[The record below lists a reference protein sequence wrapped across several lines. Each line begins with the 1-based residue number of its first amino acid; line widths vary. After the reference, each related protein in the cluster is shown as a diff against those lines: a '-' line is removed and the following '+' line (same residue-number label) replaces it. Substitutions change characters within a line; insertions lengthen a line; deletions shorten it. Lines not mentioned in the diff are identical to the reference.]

1 MYSEEEAWRE
11 LQALLPSR
19 NQITDD
25 SKPLENYKTINGM
38 EIHIDEYERDALIS
52 VVVLHGVGGN
62 GRLLS
67 FLAVPLARAGYNV
80 LCPDLPGYGYSRSQ
94 KRVTYADWIDVGSK
108 IAGEELAKGRK
119 VFLVGLS
126 AGGMLAYN
134 VACRHQDVSGL
145 IVTNLLD
152 NRDEEVRIYSAK
164 NKFQAKYGIRFVG
177 LLPSF
182 LRSLKVPIKMVTNMQ
197 ALVNNNEVLKVLL
210 KDQRGAGSRVNL
222 DFLCSMMNSIPM
234 LEPEQFKRP
243 PVLMVHPGNDRWTP
257 LQISERFFVKIAAPK
272 RIVVLE
278 KGGHFPVEEEAL
290 IQMEE
295 AILNFIKEE
304 GMAG

>member
-1 MYSEEEAWRE
+1 MYSEGDAWKE
-11 LQALLPSR
+11 LQSLLPSR
-19 NQITDD
+19 NQITDEV
-25 SKPLENYKTINGM
+25 KPLEKYQTINKM
-38 EIHIDEYERDALIS
+38 EIHIDEYEGDALIS

-62 GRLLS
+62 GRLVS

-80 LCPDLPGYGYSRSQ
+80 LCPDLPGYGYSRCR
-94 KRVTYADWIDVGSK
+94 KRVTYADWIEVGSK
-108 IAGEELAKGRK
+108 IAGDELAKGRK

-134 VACRHQDVSGL
+134 IACRHQDVSGL

-164 NKFQAKYGIRFVG
+164 NKFQGKYGIRLIR
-177 LLPSF
+177 LLPPF
-182 LRSLKVPIKMVTNMQ
+182 LRAFQVPIRMVTNMQ
-197 ALVNNNEVLKVLL
+197 ALVNNQEVLKVLL
-210 KDQRGAGSRVNL
+210 KDRRGAGSKVDL
-222 DFLCSMMNSIPM
+222 EFLLSM
-234 LEPEQFKRP
+234 LESSPLSEPAQFKRP
-243 PVLMVHPGNDRWTP
+243 PVLMVHPGNDLWTP
-257 LQISERFFVKIAAPK
+257 LRISEKFFDEIAAPK
-272 RIVVLE
+272 RKVVLE

-304 GMAG
+304 GMVG

>member
-1 MYSEEEAWRE
+1 MYTEKDAWKE
-11 LQALLPSR
+11 LQSLLPSR

-25 SKPLENYKTINGM
+25 SKPCEKYRTINGM
-38 EIHIDEYERDALIS
+38 EIHLDEYENDANIS
-52 VVVLHGVGGN
+52 VVIFHGVGGN

-80 LCPDLPGYGYSRSQ
+80 LCPDLPGYGYSRCQ
-94 KRVTYADWIDVGSK
+94 KRVTYADWIEVGSK
-108 IAGEELAKGRK
+108 ITGDEMAKGRK

-164 NKFQAKYGIRFVG
+164 NKFQAKYGIRLVG

-182 LRSLKVPIKMVTNMQ
+182 LRSFKIPIKMVTNMQ
-197 ALVNNNEVLKVLL
+197 ALVNNKEVLEVLL
-210 KDQRGAGSRVNL
+210 KDKRGAGSKVNL
-222 DFLCSMMNSIPM
+222 DFLCSMMNSVPL
-234 LEPEQFKRP
+234 LEPVLFRRP
-243 PVLMVHPGNDRWTP
+243 PVLMVHPGRDMWTP
-257 LQISERFFVKIAAPK
+257 LRISEKFFAKITAPK
-272 RIVVLE
+272 RKVVL
-278 KGGHFPVEEEAL
+278 KNGGHFPVEEEAL

-295 AILNFIKEE
+295 AILCFIQKE
-304 GMAG
+304 GLW